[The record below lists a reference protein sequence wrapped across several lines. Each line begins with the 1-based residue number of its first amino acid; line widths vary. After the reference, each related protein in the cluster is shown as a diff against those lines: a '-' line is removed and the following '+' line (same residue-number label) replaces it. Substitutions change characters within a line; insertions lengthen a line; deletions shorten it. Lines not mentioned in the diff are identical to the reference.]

1 MCRHPK
7 ESCKVVLCNH
17 RKISAL
23 RVFGRDVE
31 SYTYQMPESIACVVE
46 GQTGPEPKRQRRRHC
61 AAHGLGLS
69 KFADSALCWI
79 NLLASQASEA
89 HVKYEMQLCPG
100 HPRPGNNTSFM
111 CCMVCN
117 LRRCSASSL
126 PKTKTRTVNCLDFL
140 KKSCLDPTRSFR
152 VMCSRPARLGSFARL
167 GPEGA
172 RSRVKSSW
180 LSIL

>member
-1 MCRHPK
+1 MLNPTHTRCPNPLPAFAKDRVDPSQSDKDGGTALHMAL
-7 ESCKVVLCNH
+7 VLA
-17 RKISAL
+17 S
-23 RVFGRDVE
+23 
-31 SYTYQMPESIACVVE
+31 
-46 GQTGPEPKRQRRRHC
+46 
-61 AAHGLGLS
+61 
-69 KFADSALCWI
+69 FADSALCWI

-126 PKTKTRTVNCLDFL
+126 PKTKTRTVNCLDFF